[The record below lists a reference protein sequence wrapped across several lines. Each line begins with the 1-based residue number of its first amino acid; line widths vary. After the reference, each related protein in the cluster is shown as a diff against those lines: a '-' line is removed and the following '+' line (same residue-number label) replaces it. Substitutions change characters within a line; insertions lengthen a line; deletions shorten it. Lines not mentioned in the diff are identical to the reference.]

1 MKLLED
7 KEIEVILNLTIPEVH
22 YEINKKSLLA
32 GKHVYSEKPLASSLE
47 EGKEL
52 LELAKQ
58 KHLLI
63 ASAPD
68 TFLGGGLQTCRKI
81 LDRGLIGKPVF
92 CTGTVTFVRSGSFSS
107 ESCILL

>member
-1 MKLLED
+1 MRNRHPQRALKKAEEFHIRAMTIDEILED

-58 KHLLI
+58 KHL
-63 ASAPD
+63 
-68 TFLGGGLQTCRKI
+68 
-81 LDRGLIGKPVF
+81 
-92 CTGTVTFVRSGSFSS
+92 
-107 ESCILL
+107 